1 MYRSVPVPPRSDV
14 AIVGA
19 RILPIA
25 DADGTR
31 AEPIDNGTIVL
42 ADGVIAALGGPD
54 TAIPAGAETIDAV
67 VLQQHLEH
75 VVALGSGAGD
85 GPEDPH
91 ARGRAAESREG
102 PDRQASGPAR
112 PADQRQHRRPQAQV
126 GCSHNPSPAPLT
138 GATAGAAGV
147 AAVVAAGAAV
157 PLIGKAS

>member
-54 TAIPAGAETIDAV
+54 TAIPAGTETIDAGGRWV
-67 VLQQHLEH
+67 VPGFIEAHGHLGVHED
-75 VVALGSGAGD
+75 GEGWSGDDTNEMTDPNGAGLRALD
-85 GPEDPH
+85 GID
-91 ARGRAAESREG
+91 
-102 PDRQASGPAR
+102 
-112 PADQRQHRRPQAQV
+112 PADLGFKDALRGGVTSR
-126 GCSHNPSPAPLT
+126 SSNPAP
-138 GATAGAAGV
+138 ATPSAGAPRSSRRG
-147 AAVVAAGAAV
+147 G
-157 PLIGKAS
+157 GSSTRCS